1 MTIAERVACVDLP
14 ALPLQVL
21 LRAHPEWRAQ
31 PVAVLARPDL
41 QAEVLHCNT
50 VARRRG
56 VAVGMRHAAAL
67 ALAPEM
73 QAEVVTDA
81 ALAAAGEDL
90 QTLLLRRAPR
100 VEPGDPPGVFWIDPA
115 GLERLFGDLDRWAGG
130 VLEALQATGFVAGLV
145 VGFHR
150 HRTHALARMI
160 RGARVLPDPETE
172 AALLGQV
179 PLARVDLSPGLL
191 DGMAQLG
198 VHHLSGF
205 LALPPAEL
213 RARFGA
219 AAAAMQARYLEP
231 PPPLRP
237 FIPAEPVIEAFELE
251 IPDDNHERL
260 LFAMRPRLDRL
271 LTRLATTGDA
281 LTALVIDLELDHH
294 APTVHTQIEPATPA
308 GIEDARGLAEL
319 LHLRLSSLELAA
331 PVLRVTMTAQGA
343 RARAEQGSLLKG
355 SGRDLQAAGRA
366 LARLRATFGDES
378 VTRARLRPA
387 HLPEAG
393 FRWEPV
399 LEASCP
405 NVQDLP
411 ANHHEAH
418 AAPPLC
424 RRLLPRP
431 RALAPWTGR
440 DDGDWLASTGL
451 VRGAVVHMAGPYRVS
466 GGWWSRTVER
476 DYYYAETS
484 AGDIAWVYHD
494 KARARWFLHAL
505 MD

>member
-1 MTIAERVACVDLP
+1 MIDRVACVDVP

-21 LRAHPEWRAQ
+21 LRAHPAWRAG

-50 VARRRG
+50 AAKRRG
-56 VAVGMRHAAAL
+56 VAPGMRHAAAL
-67 ALAPEM
+67 ALAPE
-73 QAEVVTDA
+73 
-81 ALAAAGEDL
+81 L
-90 QTLLLRRAPR
+90 QTEVITDDVLRAVGEELQALLLRRAPR

-130 VLEALQATGFVAGLV
+130 VLEVLQAAGFVAGLV

-150 HRTHALARMI
+150 HRAHALARMG
-160 RGARVLPDPETE
+160 RGVRVLADPEAE

-179 PLARVDLSPGLL
+179 PLARVDLPPGLA
-191 DGMAQLG
+191 DSMAQLG
-198 VHHLSGF
+198 VHHLAGF
-205 LALPPAEL
+205 LALPAAEL

-219 AAAAMQARYLEP
+219 PAAAASARYLDP

-237 FIPAEPVIEAFELE
+237 VIPQEPVLEAFELE
-251 IPDDNHERL
+251 QPDDNHERL
-260 LFAMRPRLDRL
+260 LFAMRPRLDKL
-271 LTRLATTGDA
+271 LTRLAASGDA
-281 LTALVIDLELDHH
+281 LIALQIDLELDHH
-294 APTVHTQIEPATPA
+294 APPLRTQIEPATPA
-308 GIEDARGLAEL
+308 GPDDARGLAEL

-331 PVLRVTMTAQGA
+331 PVLRVTMTAIGA
-343 RARAEQGSLLKG
+343 RARAEQGSLLAG
-355 SGRDLQAAGRA
+355 TGRDLHAASRA
-366 LARLRATFGDES
+366 LARLRAAFGDQA

-393 FRWEPV
+393 FRWEPIV
-399 LEASCP
+399 AATCP
-405 NVQDLP
+405 KVQDLP
-411 ANHHEAH
+411 ANHHEAL

-440 DDGDWLASTGL
+440 DDGTWLTSTGL
-451 VRGAVVHMAGPYRVS
+451 VRGSVIHMAGPYRVS
-466 GGWWSRTVER
+466 GGWWARTVER

-505 MD
+505 LD